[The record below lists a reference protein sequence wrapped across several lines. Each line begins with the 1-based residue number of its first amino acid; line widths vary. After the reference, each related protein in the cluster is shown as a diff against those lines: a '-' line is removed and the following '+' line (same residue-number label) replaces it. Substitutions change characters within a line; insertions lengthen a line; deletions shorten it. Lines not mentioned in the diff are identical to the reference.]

1 MAAKMEKTK
10 TPGIFKRG
18 SRYVVT
24 FRDAAGR
31 QRRESARTL
40 DDARRL
46 KAARTT
52 AVATG
57 EYQERSR
64 DTLHAYSRE
73 WVKRYQGRGRRGF
86 RENTRDEYTR
96 TLEQYVFNYFPE
108 RTSSRRSSP
117 RTSPSSSDG
126 CATPRRRAAGSP
138 RTAGPPRRSS

>member
-24 FRDAAGR
+24 FRDAAGG

-64 DTLHAYSRE
+64 EHVARLCAGVGEALPGPRAP
-73 WVKRYQGRGRRGF
+73 WVPG
-86 RENTRDEYTR
+86 EH
-96 TLEQYVFNYFPE
+96 
-108 RTSSRRSSP
+108 P
-117 RTSPSSSDG
+117 R
-126 CATPRRRAAGSP
+126 
-138 RTAGPPRRSS
+138 